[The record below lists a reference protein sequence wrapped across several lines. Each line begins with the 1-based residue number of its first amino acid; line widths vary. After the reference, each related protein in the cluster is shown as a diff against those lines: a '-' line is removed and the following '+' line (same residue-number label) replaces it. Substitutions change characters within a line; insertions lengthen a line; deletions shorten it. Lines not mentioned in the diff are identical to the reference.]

1 MLPTYIRCPPC
12 KAIKPFYEQLATNYG
27 EEVHFGKIDIDD
39 NQESAM
45 EYQINSVPTFV
56 FFKDHGT
63 TKYGQFSGADQ
74 DQLEKLIT
82 DLIKEE

>member
-1 MLPTYIRCPPC
+1 M
-12 KAIKPFYEQLATNYG
+12 K
-27 EEVHFGKIDIDD
+27 
-39 NQESAM
+39 
-45 EYQINSVPTFV
+45 YQINSVPTFV

-82 DLIKEE
+82 DLIKE